1 MSHLSVQKTTFSS
14 HAVGAHVAGAYGLAP
29 PVRCRL
35 SNATQNDLY
44 LVEAAGRAYVY
55 RVWAQAAASV
65 ARLEAVLELQYELAA
80 RGLPVVAPVRHP
92 AGAFVKTLSAPEGE
106 RAAALFVFALG
117 EPPGRGISPPQSFA
131 VGRLAAALHLGADV
145 LPKIPNVPVQDA
157 RSLLLEPLA
166 TISNCGAA
174 TATQAE
180 AFERA
185 VETLARRIGGLE
197 TSPPLFGLCHG
208 DIHGL
213 NVLFDDDTPTLLDFE
228 RLSYGWRAY
237 DLAVFVWWIRGVPK
251 ESEVKEAFL
260 EGYRSEHPLAEQII
274 ENIPVFV
281 PVRHLLLTADIV
293 TYAAQ
298 GVDVG
303 RWVDEAFVEK
313 RLESIQRWLEN
324 LS

>member
-1 MSHLSVQKTTFSS
+1 M
-14 HAVGAHVAGAYGLAP
+14 
-29 PVRCRL
+29 
-35 SNATQNDLY
+35 
-44 LVEAAGRAYVY
+44 
-55 RVWAQAAASV
+55 
-65 ARLEAVLELQYELAA
+65 
-80 RGLPVVAPVRHP
+80 
-92 AGAFVKTLSAPEGE
+92 KTLNAPEGE

-117 EPPGRGISPPQSFA
+117 EPPGRAISPQQSFR
-131 VGRLAAALHLGADV
+131 VGRLAARLHLSADALQKV
-145 LPKIPNVPVQDA
+145 VNVPVQDA

-174 TATQAE
+174 TTTQAE
-180 AFERA
+180 AFGKA
-185 VETLARRIGGLE
+185 VETLVRRIGKLE

-228 RLSYGWRAY
+228 RLSYSWRAY

-274 ENIPVFV
+274 ENIPIFV
-281 PVRHLLLTADIV
+281 PVRHLLLTADFIN
-293 TYAAQ
+293 YAAQ

-313 RLESIQRWLEN
+313 RLGFIQRWLEN